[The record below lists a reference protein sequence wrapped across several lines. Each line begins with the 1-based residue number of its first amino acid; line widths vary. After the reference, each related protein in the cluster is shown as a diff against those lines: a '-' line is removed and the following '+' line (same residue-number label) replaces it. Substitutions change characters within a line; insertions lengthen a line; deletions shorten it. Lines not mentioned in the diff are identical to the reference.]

1 MQTIITASET
11 SNISTQDRGLN
22 YGDGF
27 FTTAIIT
34 DGQVEHWAYHKARLI
49 ECAQRLGFP
58 ALEFTA
64 LESHIT
70 QQVASHSQAVLKV
83 VITRGEGGRGYAP
96 PSECNL
102 NIIVSVLPYPD
113 HYNSLTDTGISL
125 AISPIKLAVQPHLAG
140 LKTLNRLEQV
150 LIKNALQTQHSD
162 DALVLD
168 YNNNVIETS
177 VANIFAIKNNKVF
190 SPRLDECG
198 IKGVYLQSLCDKLT
212 VEFKTVS
219 VDDLTQADA
228 IFVCNSLMKIVPVKS
243 IGEHCFDIAYS
254 QSLLNE
260 LLAKEA

>member
-11 SNISTQDRGLN
+11 SQISTRDRGLN

-27 FTTAIIT
+27 FTTAIVT
-34 DGQVEHWAYHKARLI
+34 HGQVEHWGYHKARLI

-58 ALEFTA
+58 ALAFTP
-64 LESHIT
+64 LETHIS
-70 QQVASHSQAVLKV
+70 QQIASKVQAVLKI

-102 NIIVSVLPYPD
+102 TIIMSVLPYPK
-113 HYNSLTDTGISL
+113 HYHTLTDTGVSL
-125 AISPIKLAVQPHLAG
+125 AISPIKLAIQPHLAG

-150 LIKNALQTQHSD
+150 LIKNALQTQQSD

-177 VANIFAIKNNKVF
+177 AANIFAIKNQKIF
-190 SPRLDECG
+190 SPMLDECG
-198 IKGVYLQSLCDKLT
+198 IKGVFLQSLCDKLAI
-212 VEFKTVS
+212 EFKRVS
-219 VDDLTQADA
+219 LNDLNQADA
-228 IFVCNSLMKIVPVKS
+228 VFICNSLMKIVPVNR
-243 IGEHCFDIAYS
+243 IGEHRFDHAHS
-254 QSLLNE
+254 QLLLKE

>member
-1 MQTIITASET
+1 MQTTIIANET
-11 SNISTQDRGLN
+11 NSISTRDRGLN

-27 FTTAIIT
+27 FTTAMIT

-58 ALEFTA
+58 ALEFNS
-64 LESHIT
+64 LESQLT
-70 QQVASHSQAVLKV
+70 QLIASHAQAVLKIV
-83 VITRGEGGRGYAP
+83 VTRGEGGRGYAP
-96 PSECNL
+96 PNECNL
-102 NIIVSVLPYPD
+102 NIIVSVLPYPK
-113 HYNSLTDTGISL
+113 HYTSLTDSGISL
-125 AISPIKLAVQPHLAG
+125 AISPIKLAIQPHLAG

-150 LIKNALQTQHSD
+150 LVKNALQTQHSD

-177 VANIFAIKNNKVF
+177 AANIFAIKNHKIF
-190 SPRLDECG
+190 SPRLNECG
-198 IKGVYLQSLCDKLT
+198 IKGVFLQSLCDKLA

-219 VDDLTQADA
+219 VDELTQADA
-228 IFVCNSLMKIVPVKS
+228 VFICNSLMNIVPVKNV
-243 IGEHCFDIAYS
+243 GEHHFDIVHS